1 MATLEDAGLYSRRGF
16 MHGMKPQPGRT
27 QRIQEAP
34 IAKLISDAKLPS
46 DIVDLG
52 QGVPFYGP
60 PKEAMLAA
68 TAAIQEESGFRYSPD
83 SGFPEL
89 RETIARKLASENGV
103 EADMSR
109 NIMVTAG
116 ANQAFVNAVL
126 SITRPGDEV
135 LVISPHY
142 FNHVMAVQLAGCKPV
157 VIDTDR
163 NYQPIVER
171 IGKRISKRARA
182 VVLVSPSNPTG
193 AVYSKDTIDEIGAL
207 CAKNG
212 IYLITDETYEHFV
225 YDDAKFVSALSLDK
239 EIEYTISLFSFS
251 KSYGMS
257 GYRIGYAV
265 FPASIYR
272 EMLKVQDTLTI
283 CAPSPL
289 QFAAEAAMR
298 LGAAYPK
305 QFIPRIERVRRIFV
319 ERLTGLDFVEMPVT
333 KGSYYFLLRLRTK
346 KSDWNIAKRLIEEY
360 GVITIPGGVFGT
372 RYPALRVAY
381 ANVDESMAEKGI
393 SRLEKGLQEML

>member
-1 MATLEDAGLYSRRGF
+1 M
-16 MHGMKPQPGRT
+16 
-27 QRIQEAP
+27 IQEAP
-34 IAKLISDAKLPS
+34 IVKLISDSKLPS
-46 DIVDLG
+46 DVVDLG

-68 TAAIQEESGFRYSPD
+68 TEALQEESGFKYSPD
-83 SGFPEL
+83 SGFPAL
-89 RETIARKLASENGV
+89 RETIARKLASENRV
-103 EADMSR
+103 EADPSH

-116 ANQAFVNAVL
+116 ANQAFVSAIL
-126 SITRPGDEV
+126 SITRPGDHV
-135 LVISPHY
+135 LVLSPYY
-142 FNHVMAVQLAGCKPV
+142 FNHVMALQLAGCKPV
-157 VIDTDR
+157 IIDTNR
-163 NYQPIVER
+163 NYQPIVDR
-171 IGKRISKRARA
+171 IGNRISKRARA

-193 AVYSKDTIDEIGAL
+193 AVYSKDTISEIGKL

-239 EIEYTISLFSFS
+239 EIEHTISLFSFS

-257 GYRIGYAV
+257 GYRIGYAI
-265 FPASIYR
+265 FPAGIYL

-289 QFAAEAAMR
+289 QVAAEAALR

-305 QFIPRIERVRRIFV
+305 QFIPRIERVRKMFIQ
-319 ERLTGLDFVEMPVT
+319 RLTGLDLVEMPVT
-333 KGSYYFLLRLRTK
+333 KGSYYFLLRLRTN
-346 KSDWNIAKRLIEEY
+346 KSDWNIAKRLIEKH

-372 RYPALRVAY
+372 RYPSLRVAY

>member
-1 MATLEDAGLYSRRGF
+1 
-16 MHGMKPQPGRT
+16 MKPRLGRT
-27 QRIQEAP
+27 QSIQEAP
-34 IAKLISDAKLPS
+34 IVKLISDSKLPS

-68 TAAIQEESGFRYSPD
+68 TEALQEESGFKYSPD

-103 EADMSR
+103 EADPSS

-116 ANQAFVNAVL
+116 ANQAFVNAIL
-126 SITRPGDEV
+126 SITRPGDHV
-135 LVISPHY
+135 LVLSPYY
-142 FNHVMAVQLAGCKPV
+142 FNHTMAIQLAGCKPV

-163 NYQPIVER
+163 NYQPIAQR
-171 IGKRISKRARA
+171 IRKRISTRVRA
-182 VVLVSPSNPTG
+182 VVMVSPCNPTG
-193 AVYSKDTIDEIGAL
+193 AVYSRDTIKEIGEL

-212 IYLITDETYEHFV
+212 LCLISDETYEHFV
-225 YDDAKFVSALSLDK
+225 YDDAKFVSALSLDQ
-239 EIEYTISLFSFS
+239 EIEHTISLFSFS

-283 CAPSPL
+283 CAPSAL
-289 QFAAEAAMR
+289 QVAAEAAMR
-298 LGAAYPK
+298 MGAAYPK
-305 QFIPRIERVRRIFV
+305 QFIPRIERVRKIFV
-319 ERLTGLDFVEMPVT
+319 QRLSDLDLVEMPVT
-333 KGSYYFLLRLRTK
+333 KGSYYFLLRLKTK
-346 KSDWNIAKRLIEEY
+346 KSDWNIAKRLIEEH

-372 RYPALRVAY
+372 TYPALRVAY
-381 ANVDESMAEKGI
+381 ANVDEGMAQEGI
-393 SRLEKGLQEML
+393 SRLEKGLQQIL